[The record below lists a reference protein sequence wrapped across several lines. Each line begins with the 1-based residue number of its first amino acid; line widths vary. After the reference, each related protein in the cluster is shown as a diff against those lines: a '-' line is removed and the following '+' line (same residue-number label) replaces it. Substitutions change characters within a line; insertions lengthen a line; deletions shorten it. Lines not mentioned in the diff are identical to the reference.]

1 MSEKTRAEVKQ
12 KFAGSEY
19 PIHIIGR
26 HVEISEPMKRYAIEK
41 LSKIERFGGRVID
54 ITVTM
59 DIQKLIHT
67 VDFLINV
74 NNTLI
79 KVSGRS
85 DNMYAS
91 IDQAIDR
98 LKAKLRRYVR
108 RLHEH
113 HGKKLSEID
122 VNVNVLQRIT
132 SLEDIND
139 QIEEE
144 NLREI
149 EEEMRPHPIVSKE
162 KRSLKFLNQEEAIMK
177 MELSEEPFLVFRS
190 EEDRKLKVLYRR
202 DDGNYGVIEAEI

>member
-1 MSEKTRAEVKQ
+1 MPEKTHAEVKE

-26 HVEISEPMKRYAIEK
+26 NVEISEPMKHYVIEK

-59 DIQKLIHT
+59 DIQKLTHT

-79 KVSGRS
+79 KVSGKS
-85 DNMYAS
+85 ENMYAS

-113 HGKKLSEID
+113 HGKKLSEVD

-132 SLEDIND
+132 PLEDIND

-144 NLREI
+144 NLRTV
-149 EEEMRPHPIVSKE
+149 EEEMRPHPIVKKE
-162 KRSLKFLNQEEAIMK
+162 KRALKILNQEEAIMK
-177 MELSEEPFLVFRS
+177 MELSEEPFLVYRG